1 VDFEAAEEVSVKR
14 IVTSAGAATGRTT
27 VWSFTLI
34 PLEFIDESNSEIVML
49 R

>member
-1 VDFEAAEEVSVKR
+1 MSFSNVTEP
-14 IVTSAGAATGRTT
+14 TSAGAATGRTT

-34 PLEFIDESNSEIVML
+34 PVEFIDESNSEIVML